1 MFGIHGA
8 ESFQSEYQK
17 LVDTWLRRFTE
28 IEMKMEN
35 EAQKEA
41 EKREKKQ
48 ATEAPT
54 LTKNEA
60 SQTQSDIKEEK
71 DIKVFD
77 SEGNLLYGE
86 TESGKVCQITP
97 EHIQKLEEA
106 SNLYIGNILSGLPS
120 LQIEVDG
127 ETFFQSEYEEVLVN
141 SKVNLAD
148 KIREWLQERKP
159 SDNEFTLSEYEAY
172 SELIE
177 DPAAALL
184 DDELTRKIVQE
195 MVREKEREKEGE
207 VKIYQAEGGES
218 ELVYGRVEQN
228 FVDKFSREQ
237 IHQIEEAVMLSPGA
251 NFSGLSGLK
260 VKTGNEVIFQVDELG
275 NILVNQSEKLQQ
287 TIAQIQQPVQSVMP
301 TIQSDYDDYNYGYSD
316 EIDYDGYENPDDGY
330 SNQPDYDG
338 YKNPDDGYSNQPNY
352 DKSRNSDDG
361 YSDEPDSDE
370 SNNSDNGYSN
380 QPDSD
385 EFRNADNGYS
395 NQPNSDRYENTDY
408 TYSNQPDSD
417 IYQNYE
423 DNYTPDL
430 EPQAKLEDT
439 EIDNAIIDLLVELM
453 IPIIEA
459 IPSVHQEPEA
469 LQSENDFVDLLQYSS
484 QQQQA
489 PQNVI
494 LPIIDSEL
502 TQTSPYQTEN
512 LSSKSP
518 SVQEI
523 LPQVQTEQK
532 SGLDG
537 VQEALKDMPEGSLK
551 LVLQG
556 MVTDMEEIAAQQE
569 SHPAMDILMKER
581 NAVSSD
587 LLSQQPRQPQ
597 NPQSQQPQ
605 QPQNPQSQQPQ
616 QPQNPQSQQ
625 PRQPQNPQ
633 SQQPRQS
640 QSQQPRQSQS
650 QQFQQFQQ
658 FQQSQQPQNPHW
670 WQQISTKVE
679 TMVTAVR
686 DNFIQYR
693 AASTLKEFANQ
704 VGLQPGATYQGAEYN
719 LSRQGKDYTLTDKQ
733 GNELLN
739 FQSSVLGVKVDKSL
753 PTLDNSHFHKTE
765 QLRQDLKDNKQHT
778 GSFIPEGVA
787 EAKNLAR
794 INRITQTLIQ
804 YAAKQGGSAKIEGKF
819 SYDWQANA
827 AGNVLIQDKQG
838 KALLA
843 VSGGHI
849 RSRLCEKDFQHFEQM
864 LPALQNSAGVSR
876 QQSQVKLPIASKGKQ
891 LSR

>member
-41 EKREKKQ
+41 DKREKKE

-54 LTKNEA
+54 LTKHEA
-60 SQTQSDIKEEK
+60 SQTQSDIKAEK

-97 EHIQKLEEA
+97 EDIEKLEEA

-127 ETFFQSEYEEVLVN
+127 ETFFQSESEEVLVN

-148 KIREWLQERKP
+148 KIRESLKNRKP

-184 DDELTRKIVQE
+184 DEELTRKIVQE
-195 MVREKEREKEGE
+195 MVRERQGE

-218 ELVYGRVEQN
+218 QLVYGRVEQN

-237 IHQIEEAVMLSPGA
+237 IHQLEEAVTLSPGA

-260 VKTGNEVIFQVDELG
+260 VKAGESVIFQVDELG

-287 TIAQIQQPVQSVMP
+287 AIAQIQQPVQSVMP

-316 EIDYDGYENPDDGY
+316 EIDYDRYENPDDGYSDEIDYDRHENVDNSYSNQPDYDGYENPDDGY
-330 SNQPDYDG
+330 SNQPDYDR
-338 YKNPDDGYSNQPNY
+338 YENQPNY
-352 DKSRNSDDG
+352 DRYENLDNT
-361 YSDEPDSDE
+361 YSDEPDYYE

-380 QPDSD
+380 Q
-385 EFRNADNGYS
+385 ADNGYS

-417 IYQNYE
+417 IYKNSE
-423 DNYTPDL
+423 DNYTPDV

-439 EIDNAIIDLLVELM
+439 EMDNAIIDLLVELM

-469 LQSENDFVDLLQYSS
+469 LQSENSFVDLLQYSS

-494 LPIIDSEL
+494 LPILDSEL

-587 LLSQQPRQPQ
+587 LLSQQP
-597 NPQSQQPQ
+597 
-605 QPQNPQSQQPQ
+605 
-616 QPQNPQSQQ
+616 
-625 PRQPQNPQ
+625 
-633 SQQPRQS
+633 
-640 QSQQPRQSQS
+640 QS
-650 QQFQQFQQ
+650 QQFQQP
-658 FQQSQQPQNPHW
+658 QSQNPQSQSQNPHW
-670 WQQISTKVE
+670 WLQLSTKVE

-733 GNELLN
+733 GNELLK

-753 PTLDNSHFHKTE
+753 PRLDNSHFQKTE
-765 QLRQDLKDNKQHT
+765 QLRQDFQANKQHT
-778 GSFIPEGVA
+778 GAFIPEGVA

-804 YAAKQGGSAKIEGKF
+804 YAAVQGGSAKVEGKF

-827 AGNVLIQDKQG
+827 AGNILIQDKQG

-864 LPALQNSAGVSR
+864 LPVLQNSAGVS
-876 QQSQVKLPIASKGKQ
+876 QSQAKLPIASKGKQ
-891 LSR
+891 IER

>member
-28 IEMKMEN
+28 IEIKMEN

-41 EKREKKQ
+41 EKREKKE
-48 ATEAPT
+48 ASEAPT

-60 SQTQSDIKEEK
+60 SQTQSDIKAEK

-97 EHIQKLEEA
+97 EHIEKLEEA
-106 SNLYIGNILSGLPS
+106 SNLYIGNILEGLPS
-120 LQIEVDG
+120 LQIEVNG

-141 SKVNLAD
+141 KKVNLAE
-148 KIREWLQERKP
+148 KIREWQKDRKP

-195 MVREKEREKEGE
+195 MVREKEGE

-260 VKTGNEVIFQVDELG
+260 VKAGDEVIFQVDELG

-287 TIAQIQQPVQSVMP
+287 AIAQIQQPVQSVMP
-301 TIQSDYDDYNYGYSD
+301 TIQSESDYESYDYD
-316 EIDYDGYENPDDGY
+316 E
-330 SNQPDYDG
+330 
-338 YKNPDDGYSNQPNY
+338 
-352 DKSRNSDDG
+352 SRNSDDG
-361 YSDEPDSDE
+361 YSDEPDSNE

-385 EFRNADNGYS
+385 EFRNTDDGYS
-395 NQPNSDRYENTDY
+395 NQPDSDRYENTDY

-417 IYQNYE
+417 IYKNSE
-423 DNYTPDL
+423 DNYTPDV

-469 LQSENDFVDLLQYSS
+469 LQLENSFVDLLQYSS

-494 LPIIDSEL
+494 LPITDSEL
-502 TQTSPYQTEN
+502 TQTSPYQTEI

-532 SGLDG
+532 NGLDG

-569 SHPAMDILMKER
+569 SNPAMDILMKER

-587 LLSQQPRQPQ
+587 LLSRQP
-597 NPQSQQPQ
+597 QQPQ
-605 QPQNPQSQQPQ
+605 QPQPQ
-616 QPQNPQSQQ
+616 QP
-625 PRQPQNPQ
+625 
-633 SQQPRQS
+633 
-640 QSQQPRQSQS
+640 
-650 QQFQQFQQ
+650 
-658 FQQSQQPQNPHW
+658 QQPQNPHW
-670 WQQISTKVE
+670 WQQLSTKVE

-733 GNELLN
+733 GNELLK
-739 FQSSVLGVKVDKSL
+739 FQSSVLGVKIDKSL
-753 PTLDNSHFHKTE
+753 PKLDNSHFQKTE
-765 QLRQDLKDNKQHT
+765 QLRQDFQENKQHT
-778 GSFIPEGVA
+778 GAFIPEGVA

-804 YAAKQGGSAKIEGKF
+804 YAAKQGGSAKVEGKF

-827 AGNVLIQDKQG
+827 AGNILIQDKQG

-864 LPALQNSAGVSR
+864 LPALQNSAGVS
-876 QQSQVKLPIASKGKQ
+876 QSQVKLPIASKGNQ
-891 LSR
+891 IER